1 MVFWL
6 GAVAYPLMELMW
18 RGRTHPSMALAGGLS
33 AAALGRL
40 SRTNRP
46 LYQLALAGG
55 LAITGIEYAVGKIFN
70 RRYQVWDYRRMP
82 LNVRGQICLPYTVLW
97 CALSAGAIGL
107 FRITRCRTAEKWPF
121 RP

>member
-1 MVFWL
+1 MMFWL
-6 GAVAYPLMELMW
+6 GAVAYPLMEMAW
-18 RGRTHPSMALAGGLS
+18 RGRTHPSMALAGGVS
-33 AAALGRL
+33 AALLQRM
-40 SRTNRP
+40 SKTNRP